1 MSDDPAMIERWI
13 AMAAVHR
20 RIEARIEQDLR
31 RQVGLGSREFCALS
45 VLRRG
50 TRTDKGPLHLGELA
64 VAVGLSPSATSR
76 LVARLEVQDLIT
88 LHTSPVDRRSVEIE
102 LTGAAHA
109 TVLAGTSVLHRAV
122 TDAVR
127 QLDAEGAVDTYLLRY
142 LHGEPHDT
150 GTSR

>member
-1 MSDDPAMIERWI
+1 MSDGPVMIERWI
-13 AMAAVHR
+13 AMAGVHR

-31 RQVGLGSREFCALS
+31 RQIGLGSREFRALS

-50 TRTDKGPLHLGELA
+50 TWTDKGPLHLGELA

-76 LVARLEVQDLIT
+76 LVARLEVQDLVT

-102 LTGAAHA
+102 LTGPAHA

-127 QLDAEGAVDTYLLRY
+127 QLDAEGAVDEYLLRY

>member
-1 MSDDPAMIERWI
+1 MSDGPVMIERWI
-13 AMAAVHR
+13 AMAGVHR
-20 RIEARIEQDLR
+20 RIEARIEQDFR
-31 RQVGLGSREFCALS
+31 RQIGLGSREFRALS

-50 TRTDKGPLHLGELA
+50 TWTDKGPLHLGELA

-127 QLDAEGAVDTYLLRY
+127 QLDAEGAVDEYLLRY